1 MRRCDCIS
9 HHQVWC
15 FCRCLQPLP
24 LVSGAPALRLTP
36 FCWPMPGAKP
46 TGEECPLA
54 RRPLWTK
61 ISGRLDPPPQKKKMS
76 FIDPDQTC
84 DIMCLSFLLLQTDLS
99 AYNNVTAFLAP
110 GVVGSFFLSH
120 PAQQTRHF
128 KRLTFHSFSD
138 WLTDGSAGW
147 EAVERASRWC
157 ACHRLSFSFPRLAA
171 TVVCRLRSRPDFR
184 LWHEQRAF
192 TLEKR
197 TKHSCVISHSQRLM
211 LFHSTC
217 RSLRQ

>member
-15 FCRCLQPLP
+15 LQVFAASSAGFRCTGFEINSILLTYARSKAHWRGVP
-24 LVSGAPALRLTP
+24 SGQATFVNKDFWKVGP
-36 FCWPMPGAKP
+36 
-46 TGEECPLA
+46 
-54 RRPLWTK
+54 
-61 ISGRLDPPPQKKKMS
+61 PPPQKKMS